1 MKQNFWTINQKLYI
15 SEPVLPD
22 ILYNIKLQAASNELN
37 EEPGLNSTTGL
48 NDTSQVEVTALEVGI
63 LNGAKPLTQVIL
75 NPIIGVI
82 VDKYV

>member
-1 MKQNFWTINQKLYI
+1 M
-15 SEPVLPD
+15 LPD
-22 ILYNIKLQAASNELN
+22 ILYNIKLEAASNELN
-37 EEPGLNSTTGL
+37 EEPGLNSTPGH
-48 NDTSQVEVTALEVGI
+48 NDTSDVEVTALEVGI

>member
-1 MKQNFWTINQKLYI
+1 MKQGLYL

-22 ILYNIKLQAASNELN
+22 ILYNIKLQATSNELN
-37 EEPGLNSTTGL
+37 VEPGHNSTTGH
-48 NDTSQVEVTALEVGI
+48 NGTSEVEVSALEVGI

-82 VDKYV
+82 VDK